1 MRNPQVWLN
10 NCMNNKNPLTPKQRE
25 IQRGQTQN
33 DRQREKWQKQNGL
46 NDTTFVTLPLILVQA
61 QVIATNI
68 LKTGSDYLDQ
78 NQASSLNNF
87 LLALRCSG
95 KRRKLKEADAYKVM
109 NIGKQVHRKMFKAHK
124 AIN

>member
-1 MRNPQVWLN
+1 
-10 NCMNNKNPLTPKQRE
+10 MNNKNPLTPKQRE
-25 IQRGQTQN
+25 IQRSQTQN

-46 NDTTFVTLPLILVQA
+46 NDTTFVALPLILIQA

-68 LKTGSDYLDQ
+68 LKAGGDYLGQDQ
-78 NQASSLNNF
+78 AAVLNNF
-87 LLALRCSG
+87 LLALSCSG
-95 KRRKLKEADAYKVM
+95 RRRMPKEADAYKVM